1 MTPRGRRVSEE
12 LMQSGVRVVL
22 LETWPQQRFAA
33 TPPSEACVGSSLR
46 QKNRSH
52 RRTGARRRILIIN
65 NKDTWGRRSK
75 GYIALGVSF
84 FLKVR
89 IKDIIIITLVRQ
101 LSGEQPWSLVDVDD
115 VAEVL
120 VLVFGGV
127 DGLHEAH
134 TE

>member
-1 MTPRGRRVSEE
+1 M
-12 LMQSGVRVVL
+12 
-22 LETWPQQRFAA
+22 
-33 TPPSEACVGSSLR
+33 
-46 QKNRSH
+46 
-52 RRTGARRRILIIN
+52 LIMLV
-65 NKDTWGRRSK
+65 K
-75 GYIALGVSF
+75 
-84 FLKVR
+84 KVR
-89 IKDIIIITLVRQ
+89 IKDIIITLVRQ